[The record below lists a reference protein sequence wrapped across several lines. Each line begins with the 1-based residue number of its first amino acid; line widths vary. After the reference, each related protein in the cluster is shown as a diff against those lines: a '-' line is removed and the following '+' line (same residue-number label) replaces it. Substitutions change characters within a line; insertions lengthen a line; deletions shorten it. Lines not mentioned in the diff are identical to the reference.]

1 MKLSKCLK
9 KNMTSC
15 RGKLYV
21 GTRKNRHNFTVCQC
35 KCNKLLFERIYGKGY
50 VFSQREF
57 TLFVYIKNTFKNTL
71 TWIWAV
77 YQQLHYL
84 WKSQVLCSQIG
95 KLYRAKL
102 CSLWIHF
109 HTERKKR
116 EIPKFLLFLHCWFLC
131 TDPPLSHSLFLWTGL
146 AWLGPYWLRGLCRHS
161 WTNIC

>member
-1 MKLSKCLK
+1 MWVPGKTDT
-9 KNMTSC
+9 TS
-15 RGKLYV
+15 LFV
-21 GTRKNRHNFTVCQC
+21 SASATNFSLREFMV
-35 KCNKLLFERIYGKGY
+35 KVMFFIL
-50 VFSQREF
+50 REF
-57 TLFVYIKNTFKNTL
+57 TLFVYIKNTFKKTL

-84 WKSQVLCSQIG
+84 WKSQVLCLQIG

-109 HTERKKR
+109 HTEREKR
-116 EIPKFLLFLHCWFLC
+116 GIPKFLLFLHCWFLC

-146 AWLGPYWLRGLCRHS
+146 AWLGPYWLRGLYRHS